1 MPVEDDIDFRKPL
14 SDAQVDKLHK
24 QADQLEKD
32 AERAERAAQ
41 KQKEAAEKAQQ
52 ANTQTSNILGT
63 KSSSGMYDKSYRP
76 RTGYDSSTMVNNT
89 GALPRG
95 GLEEQEYSIGGGID
109 STLQQSLDDLG
120 ISTKGG
126 YRRVG
131 ETGGKSGIEGVH
143 PDTIKAQMMNDNM
156 ALKEA
161 AKLARQN
168 AQDVA
173 LMKANQAKLM
183 QGIQGGFGKVQ
194 EGFSFA
200 KNPMGF
206 TQNKGLMMLGKAGI
220 YGAIAAMVIQQIQGL
235 YQQVIDQIKDM
246 YKPGGIL
253 DVRKEVL
260 DANKQVASLKSVID
274 LEQGRVFFTSG
285 TGEIMR
291 QGVPQATNTE
301 NRLNGY
307 KQYLQEY
314 ER

>member
-1 MPVEDDIDFRKPL
+1 MPVEDEIDFRKPL

-41 KQKEAAEKAQQ
+41 KHKEAAEKAQQ

-63 KSSSGMYDKSYRP
+63 SQSSGMYNKSYRP

-95 GLEEQEYSIGGGID
+95 GLEEQQNSIGGGVD
-109 STLQQSLDDLG
+109 SNLQQSLDDLG

-131 ETGGKSGIEGVH
+131 ETGGQSPIEGVH
-143 PDTIKAQMMNDNM
+143 PNTIQAGMMNQQMIQRN
-156 ALKEA
+156 A
-161 AKLARQN
+161 AKLSQAN
-168 AQDVA
+168 AMQIRI
-173 LMKANQAKLM
+173 MKANQQKLM
-183 QGIQGGFGKVQ
+183 QNIQGGFGKVQ
-194 EGFSFA
+194 DGFSFA
-200 KNPMGF
+200 KNPLGF

-220 YGAIAAMVIQQIQGL
+220 YGAIAAMVIQQVQGL

-253 DVRKEVL
+253 DVRKEML